1 MLKYLLIL
9 ITLVLTGCASAPKE
23 IIVTEVQTVYRRIPS
38 QLLKKEPVPAPIE
51 KTQYLSMD
59 FLQKE
64 IYLTDYV
71 LNNMKALGNCNANM
85 QAIIDYDKAQS
96 EITK

>member
-1 MLKYLLIL
+1 M
-9 ITLVLTGCASAPKE
+9 
-23 IIVTEVQTVYRRIPS
+23 VTQVQTVYRGIPS
-38 QLLKKEPVPAPIE
+38 QLLKKEPVPAPVE

-71 LNNMKALGNCNANM
+71 LENMKALGNCNANM
-85 QAIIDYDKAQS
+85 QAIIDYDKAQT

>member
-9 ITLVLTGCASAPKE
+9 ITLALTGCASAPKE
-23 IIVTEVQTVYRRIPS
+23 IVVTEVQTVYRRIPS

-85 QAIIDYDKAQS
+85 QAIIYYDKAQS

>member
-9 ITLVLTGCASAPKE
+9 ITLALTGCASAPKE
-23 IIVTEVQTVYRRIPS
+23 IVVTEVQTVYRRIPS

-71 LNNMKALGNCNANM
+71 LNNMKALGNCNANI

>member
-1 MLKYLLIL
+1 MFKYLLIL
-9 ITLVLTGCASAPKE
+9 ITLALTGCASAPKE
-23 IIVTEVQTVYRRIPS
+23 IIVTEVQTVYRGIPS

-96 EITK
+96 EITR